1 MAFIA
6 VIKSVLQRA
15 ALATISQR
23 GRLIPERQLT
33 LRLMAQSPGLPGGSY
48 QAYQAVARQAR
59 LTYQAARRLMRTSVA
74 RPTGRQLPIDPSISA
89 DDPRYQYRVIVSGYT
104 PAGVRVATAVNVQT
118 DTALTRLQVE
128 AQART
133 QFEQSDTP
141 YRDNRAAI
149 LQVPRGAQLTF
160 QMVSAGR
167 RG

>member
-1 MAFIA
+1 MALPAI
-6 VIKSVLQRA
+6 VKRVLMRS

-23 GRLIPERQLT
+23 GRLIPERSLT

-74 RPTGRQLPIDPSISA
+74 RPTGRQLPIDPSLSA

-104 PAGVRVATAVNVQT
+104 PAGVRVSTAVNVQT
-118 DTALTRLQVE
+118 DRALTRLQVE
-128 AQART
+128 AQARGL
-133 QFEQSDTP
+133 FEQSDTP
-141 YRDNRAAI
+141 YRDTRAAI
-149 LQVPRGAQLTF
+149 LQVPRGAQLDF
-160 QMVSAGR
+160 RIVSAGR